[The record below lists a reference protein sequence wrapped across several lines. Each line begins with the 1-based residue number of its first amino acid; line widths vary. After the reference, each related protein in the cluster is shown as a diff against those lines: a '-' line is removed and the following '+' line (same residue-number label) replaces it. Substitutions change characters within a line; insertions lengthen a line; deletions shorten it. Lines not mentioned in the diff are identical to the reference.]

1 MKFWSKT
8 QEQTTDIHPRIK
20 KMETS
25 ALIAWL
31 DSTLMSLGASLDR
44 WRFHSGEEEA
54 VDESLE
60 ALIMLWAEL
69 KERRATGNL

>member
-8 QEQTTDIHPRIK
+8 PTQAIDIHPRIK
-20 KMETS
+20 KMDTPS
-25 ALIAWL
+25 LINWL

-44 WRFHSGEEEA
+44 WRFHSGEEES

-60 ALIMLWAEL
+60 ALNMLWAEL
-69 KERRATGNL
+69 KERRDTGNL